1 MKSKAKKIVAAV
13 AAAVMK
19 AFVKPSHTAIASHGK
34 AEKHLKALGAL
45 VREQWKTREAFA
57 DVRAQFTAE
66 CILTAPRYA
75 EQRKIINAPLGKAGT
90 SEGDAIREAKAGA
103 RSTVGMA
110 WTLIANHAFPTE
122 KSATGETRGR
132 KKTADHAKIAK
143 LAAEIAKIVKGSDS
157 RAFDH
162 DAVMEGVQMITEALP
177 RPIAEPKATESK
189 RRAPAAPK
197 AASKRKAPRTNK
209 STVPATVSLGKPKQ
223 KLRNVVGAARTIK
236 AKAPRGTISAREL
249 LGAVGA

>member
-1 MKSKAKKIVAAV
+1 MKAKAKKI

-45 VREQWKTREAFA
+45 VAKQWKTHKAFA
-57 DVRAQFTAE
+57 EVRAQFTAE

-103 RSTVGMA
+103 RSTVSMA
-110 WTLIANHAFPTE
+110 WTLIANHAFPKKPDE
-122 KSATGETRGR
+122 KPTGETRGR
-132 KKTADHAKIAK
+132 PKTADHAKIAK

-177 RPIAEPKATESK
+177 RPVAEPKATESK

-197 AASKRKAPRTNK
+197 TATKRKAPRANK

-223 KLRNVVGAARTIK
+223 KLRNVTGAARKT
-236 AKAPRGTISAREL
+236 APKAPRGTISAREL
-249 LGAVGA
+249 LGAVG

>member
-1 MKSKAKKIVAAV
+1 MKAKKI

-19 AFVKPSHTAIASHGK
+19 SFVKPSHAVIASQGK
-34 AEKHLKALGAL
+34 TEGLLSTLGAL
-45 VREQWKTREAFA
+45 VAKQWKTREAFA
-57 DVRAQFTAE
+57 EVRAQYTAE

-75 EQRKIINAPLGKAGT
+75 EQRKIIQAPLGKAGT

-110 WTLIANHAFPTE
+110 WSLIANHAFPSDSE
-122 KSATGETRGR
+122 KKPTGETRGR
-132 KKTADHAKIAK
+132 PKTADHAKIAK

-162 DAVMEGVQMITEALP
+162 EAVMEGVQMITEALP
-177 RPIAEPKATESK
+177 RPVAEPKATESK
-189 RRAPAAPK
+189 RRAPATPK
-197 AASKRKAPRTNK
+197 AASKRKAPRANK

-223 KLRNVVGAARTIK
+223 KPRNVTGAARTVK

-249 LGAVGA
+249 LGAVGV